1 MENHFDMNTEV
12 SHKKIE
18 IHMKPLVF
26 SARDMQTDDLRDFFH
41 FLDGYLLHGGSPRN
55 IHNAC
60 PELRLESEVE
70 LKIVCGDK
78 EQIIKPLTKEESE
91 VQLLKEEAL
100 DA

>member
-1 MENHFDMNTEV
+1 MENHSKM
-12 SHKKIE
+12 KKIE

-26 SARDMQTDDLRDFFH
+26 SARDMQTDDIEGFFH
-41 FLDGYLLHGGSPRN
+41 FLHGYLFHGGSPRN

-60 PELRLESEVE
+60 PELRLDSEVE

-78 EQIIKPLTKEESE
+78 EQIVKPLNKEESE
-91 VQLLKEEAL
+91 LQLLKEEAR

>member
-1 MENHFDMNTEV
+1 METRIDM
-12 SHKKIE
+12 KKIE

-26 SARDMQTDDLRDFFH
+26 KSRDMQTDDIRDFFH
-41 FLDGYLLHGGSPRN
+41 FLNGYLLHGGNPRN

-60 PELRLESEVE
+60 PELMLDSEVE

-78 EQIIKPLTKEESE
+78 EQIIKPLTNEESQL
-91 VQLLKEEAL
+91 QLLKEEAN

>member
-1 MENHFDMNTEV
+1 M
-12 SHKKIE
+12 KKIE

-26 SARDMQTDDLRDFFH
+26 KSRDMQTDDIRDFFH
-41 FLDGYLLHGGSPRN
+41 FLNGYLLHGGSPRN

-60 PELRLESEVE
+60 PELMLDSEVE

-78 EQIIKPLTKEESE
+78 EQIIKPLTNEESQL
-91 VQLLKEEAL
+91 QLLKEEAK